1 MSRNSK
7 ATGFRPVR
15 HDRLIQEYEHDAY
28 KSRGKL
34 SDPTL
39 CPRCGAVFQAG
50 RWQWAEARP
59 AAAPE
64 EMCPAC
70 RRIEDDFPA
79 GFVHLSG
86 AFLAAHSEELLHLV
100 NNEASLENKGHPLE
114 RIMATCPENGGLLI
128 TTTSIHLARRLGE
141 AVNRAY
147 KGELDFH
154 YNEEEMLLRVHWRR

>member
-15 HDRLIQEYEHDAY
+15 HDRLLQEYEHDTY

-34 SDPTL
+34 PEPTL
-39 CPRCGAVFQAG
+39 CPRCGAVFQEG
-50 RWQWAEARP
+50 RWQWAERP
-59 AAAPE
+59 PQAPE
-64 EMCPAC
+64 ERCPAC

-86 AFLAAHSEELLHLV
+86 DFLTAHADELTHLV
-100 NNEASLENKGHPLE
+100 NNAAGLENKTHPLE
-114 RIMATCPENGGLLI
+114 RIMATAQEDGGLLI

-141 AVNRAY
+141 ALHRAY